1 MSRSRYY
8 FHLILILS
16 SLVIGGLSLWQSG
29 FWMEGRNN
37 VPNLTAIAMVLLV
50 FSQGGILLSG
60 LKQGKK

>member
-1 MSRSRYY
+1 MSNRRYY
-8 FHLILILS
+8 FYLILILS
-16 SLVIGGLSLWQSG
+16 ALVIGGLSLWHSG

-37 VPNLTAIAMVLLV
+37 VPNFTAIAMVLVV